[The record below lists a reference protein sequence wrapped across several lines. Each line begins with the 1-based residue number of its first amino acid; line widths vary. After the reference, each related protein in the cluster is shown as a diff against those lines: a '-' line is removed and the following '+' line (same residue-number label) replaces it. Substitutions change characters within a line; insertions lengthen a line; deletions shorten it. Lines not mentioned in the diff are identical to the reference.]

1 MDGKK
6 PLFSADAAE
15 EYFST
20 LLTYYRNTGNDIFKR
35 DNEGRHAS
43 DQIYSAEYQKYL
55 GMQIAMREVLEYFAK
70 FELGDTALRQQE
82 AVTKCRDLFDE
93 DGGEILSNS
102 SEMTLDDAIAHLDN
116 TLSDTGR
123 KWSCESCRQE
133 HVQLRAWLAE
143 LREIK
148 QNRNEPLTLD
158 ELRSAYKFGCPVWLV
173 GMEDGDG
180 WVFIHHVD
188 SCSVRYARIGTSE
201 EWCFRTKSYGVRVW
215 AYRQKPEED
224 SSND

>member
-35 DNEGRHAS
+35 DNEGRHVS

-82 AVTKCRDLFDE
+82 TVT
-93 DGGEILSNS
+93 
-102 SEMTLDDAIAHLDN
+102 
-116 TLSDTGR
+116 
-123 KWSCESCRQE
+123 
-133 HVQLRAWLAE
+133 
-143 LREIK
+143 
-148 QNRNEPLTLD
+148 NRNEPLTLG
-158 ELRSAYKFGCPVWLV
+158 ELRKMDGEPVYCV
-173 GMEDGDG
+173 EITG
-180 WVFIHHVD
+180 
-188 SCSVRYARIGTSE
+188 RE
-201 EWCFRTKSYGVRVW
+201 EWLFRRDGGFADMYGEFTSDDFMVW
-215 AYRQKPEED
+215 DNYGKLWWCYRQKPEED
-224 SSND
+224 DHA